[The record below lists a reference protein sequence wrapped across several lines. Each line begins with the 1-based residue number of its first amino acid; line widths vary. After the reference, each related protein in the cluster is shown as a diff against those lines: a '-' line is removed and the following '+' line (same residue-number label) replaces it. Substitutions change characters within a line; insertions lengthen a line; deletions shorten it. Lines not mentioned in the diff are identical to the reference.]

1 MKKPKRK
8 NNLEYMRWWRWK
20 RKNELKNMVKELR
33 TLKTKY
39 ENTNSLKTH

>member
-20 RKNELKNMVKELR
+20 RKNVIKNMTKELKQ
-33 TLKTKY
+33 LKLIHDK
-39 ENTNSLKTH
+39 SI